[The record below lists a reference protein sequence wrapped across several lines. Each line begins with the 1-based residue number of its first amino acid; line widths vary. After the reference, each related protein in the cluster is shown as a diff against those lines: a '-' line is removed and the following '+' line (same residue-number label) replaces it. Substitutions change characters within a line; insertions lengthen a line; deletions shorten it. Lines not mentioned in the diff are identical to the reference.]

1 MQMKMPEMSP
11 CRVPSHLGRMGPAGV
26 AVVGGG
32 GGAVEAGVAVAGAED
47 VAEEGELSR
56 GGMSQ
61 TWC

>member
-1 MQMKMPEMSP
+1 
-11 CRVPSHLGRMGPAGV
+11 MGPGGV